1 MSQEKQIEQA
11 VARALRDALAALQR
25 PLTEL
30 EQALNDLVAAC
41 ASSKPANALPPT
53 LRAQL
58 ASASLT
64 AALEALARFI
74 SVTLHPP
81 ASTESERAV
90 PLVGREAPVPA
101 SQEPLVPPT
110 PVPMMEAEA
119 ETEAAPRNAVT
130 GLAADPEFRAMDMV
144 AEGAPVI
151 PPEAAIA
158 VEEEVPEAAEAAVE
172 EVPEERAEAIA
183 AQAPTAFDLSS
194 LPSEEQELHRRAN
207 RVAKVSM
214 QDLKMLHPEQVRL
227 GRQHRDLCSRLRE
240 EIDKARK
247 EYDRRFTAILH
258 HPVDY
263 FYHWM
268 VEILAE
274 GDPEALGEY
283 PYPSPVLK
291 R

>member
-1 MSQEKQIEQA
+1 MAQEKQIEQA

-64 AALEALARFI
+64 AALEALARFV

-81 ASTESERAV
+81 ASAEAQPAV
-90 PLVGREAPVPA
+90 HLVGTEAPA
-101 SQEPLVPPT
+101 PPT
-110 PVPMMEAEA
+110 PESPAPQTPVSRAEA
-119 ETEAAPRNAVT
+119 EAAPRNAIT
-130 GLAADPEFRAMDMV
+130 GLAADPEFRAADMV
-144 AEGAPVI
+144 AEGAPVL

-158 VEEEVPEAAEAAVE
+158 AAEEAHEAAEAAVE
-172 EVPEERAEAIA
+172 EAPEERAETIA
-183 AQAPTAFDLSS
+183 AQAPAAFDLSS
-194 LPSEEQELHRRAN
+194 LPPEEQELHRRAN

-214 QDLKMLHPEQVRL
+214 QDLKMLHPEQVHL
-227 GRQHRDLCSRLRE
+227 GRQHRDLCFRLRE

-247 EYDRRFTAILH
+247 EYDRRFAAILH

>member
-1 MSQEKQIEQA
+1 MAQEKQIEQA
-11 VARALRDALAALQR
+11 VARALRDALVALQR
-25 PLTEL
+25 PLSEL
-30 EQALNDLVAAC
+30 EQALDDLVAAC

-64 AALEALARFI
+64 AALEALARFV

-81 ASTESERAV
+81 TSAEAQRAV
-90 PLVGREAPVPA
+90 RLVGIEAPSSPSPEPPA
-101 SQEPLVPPT
+101 PQT
-110 PVPMMEAEA
+110 PVPMAEVEAVL
-119 ETEAAPRNAVT
+119 RNAVT
-130 GLAADPEFRAMDMV
+130 GLAANPEFRAVDMV

-158 VEEEVPEAAEAAVE
+158 AAEEVHEAAEAAVE
-172 EVPEERAEAIA
+172 EAPEERAETIA
-183 AQAPTAFDLSS
+183 AQAPATFDLSS
-194 LPSEEQELHRRAN
+194 LPPEEQELHRRAN

-214 QDLKMLHPEQVRL
+214 QDLKMLHPEQVHL

-247 EYDRRFTAILH
+247 EYDRRFAAILH

-274 GDPEALGEY
+274 GDPAALGEY

>member
-81 ASTESERAV
+81 ASTEAERAV
-90 PLVGREAPVPA
+90 HLVGREAPEPAPSEPPVP
-101 SQEPLVPPT
+101 QT
-110 PVPMMEAEA
+110 PVPMAEV
-119 ETEAAPRNAVT
+119 EAAPRNAVT
-130 GLAADPEFRAMDMV
+130 GLAADPEFRAVDMV
-144 AEGAPVI
+144 AEGAPVV

-158 VEEEVPEAAEAAVE
+158 AEEEVADAAEAAVE

-194 LPSEEQELHRRAN
+194 LPPEEQELHRRAN

-247 EYDRRFTAILH
+247 EYDRRFAAILH

-274 GDPEALGEY
+274 GDSEALGEY

>member
-81 ASTESERAV
+81 ASTEAERAV
-90 PLVGREAPVPA
+90 HLVGREAPEPAPSEPPVPK
-101 SQEPLVPPT
+101 V
-110 PVPMMEAEA
+110 PVPMAEV
-119 ETEAAPRNAVT
+119 EAAPRNAVT
-130 GLAADPEFRAMDMV
+130 GLAADPEFRAVDMV
-144 AEGAPVI
+144 AEGAPVV

-158 VEEEVPEAAEAAVE
+158 AEEEVADAAEAAVE

-194 LPSEEQELHRRAN
+194 LPPEEQELHRRAN

-247 EYDRRFTAILH
+247 EYDRRFAAILH

-274 GDPEALGEY
+274 GDSEALGEY

>member
-1 MSQEKQIEQA
+1 MTQEKQVEQA

-41 ASSKPANALPPT
+41 ASSQPANVLPPT

-58 ASASLT
+58 ASTSLA

-74 SVTLHPP
+74 RVMLHPP
-81 ASTESERAV
+81 VPAETQRAV
-90 PLVGREAPVPA
+90 GWVGSEAPATPSPEPPA
-101 SQEPLVPPT
+101 PQTS
-110 PVPMMEAEA
+110 VPMAEA
-119 ETEAAPRNAVT
+119 EAAPRNAVT
-130 GLAADPEFRAMDMV
+130 GLAADPEFRAVDMV

-151 PPEAAIA
+151 SPEAAIA
-158 VEEEVPEAAEAAVE
+158 APEEVREAVEEAVE
-172 EVPEERAEAIA
+172 EVPEERAETIA
-183 AQAPTAFDLSS
+183 ARAPAAFDLSG
-194 LPSEEQELHRRAN
+194 LTPEEQELHRRAN

-227 GRQHRDLCSRLRE
+227 GREHRDLCSRLRE

-247 EYDRRFTAILH
+247 EYDRRFAAILH